1 MHNRSLFQV
10 DTVENFHGLER
21 LIAIAVGLDEVFSPE
36 ATIES
41 RARLYCA
48 LTRAQLFFV
57 VVNEFLRGGC
67 LEFLGH
73 VELREDGKIDTG
85 EVDRKAAGALVGMK
99 KKKMLEG
106 KLADAPEKPTSPAP
120 LSRGLPQLKNRPQL
134 SSGDPESSQACVS
147 ESATAEP
154 AAAEAS
160 RAGGTVPTE
169 SQVHLML
176 PPALRAIGA

>member
-36 ATIES
+36 ATMES

-48 LTRAQLFFV
+48 LTRAQLFVV
-57 VVNEFLRGGC
+57 VVNEFLHGGC

-73 VELREDGKIDTG
+73 VELRQDGKMDTG

-99 KKKMLEG
+99 KKQMLEG
-106 KLADAPEKPTSPAP
+106 KLADAPEKPTSPVP
-120 LSRGLPQLKNRPQL
+120 RSRGLPQLKNRLQL
-134 SSGDPESSQACVS
+134 SSEDPESSQACVF
-147 ESATAEP
+147 ESATAESS
-154 AAAEAS
+154 AAEES
-160 RAGGTVPTE
+160 RAGGTDSTE
-169 SQVHLML
+169 SQVKLL
-176 PPALRAIGA
+176 LDPAVREIGA